1 MAQHPVTFRLP
12 AAARD
17 IIHQEATS
25 RGDAST
31 LLQESRDALDAA
43 AALPEGVWVV
53 DCTEEVSQDIEDWF
67 RQAAAVESATPKGDK
82 GRFKTL
88 DDAVRT
94 IRDGRRKSRR
104 EHGAR

>member
-1 MAQHPVTFRLP
+1 MEQRVTFRLP
-12 AAARD
+12 AEAYD
-17 IIHQEATS
+17 IIREEATS

-31 LLQESRDALDAA
+31 LPRGSRGALAA
-43 AALPEGVWVV
+43 AAELPEGVWVV
-53 DCTEEVSQDIEDWF
+53 DCTEEISRDIEDWF
-67 RQAAAVESATPKGDK
+67 RQAAAVESATPKGDE

-104 EHGAR
+104 EQGAR